1 MEAVGLMQS
10 HYKEIIK
17 WRVGEYM
24 SVKEGLNIG
33 RWALPL
39 LLVFNLFA
47 CGGHGSTG
55 DDSLEMVPLSTIQ
68 SGQARLETIDPSAP
82 FTRNLPEGVSAV
94 TVSSPAVVSFSL
106 KDTEGRAIT
115 GLQAENFRFSLARLQ
130 PGSDGQFGVAGSG
143 ESAQWISYIYRTKS
157 GTAISDGV
165 QATYESG
172 SDGTLEYDDQGRY
185 YRYTFANDM
194 LTATRPDSSELIW
207 DETAT
212 HRLAIQLEVRD
223 SDGERLL
230 FNPHFDFTFNEGAS
244 VPVTD
249 NRLTHRVADES
260 SCNQCHNQLIA
271 HGGRVELE
279 YCVMCHNPGSIDVE
293 FGSDIDFKV
302 MIHKIHKGRSLQ
314 NDYRI
319 AGYGGTVHEW
329 SEVGYPQ
336 DLRNCSKCHDGSN
349 PLTPQGDNWNRK
361 PTQQACGSC
370 HEDVDFNNHQGN
382 DFIADDGSRDNSGCR
397 ACHGGA
403 ATHTSVANV
412 HWNQLEQ
419 NAENYQFNINAV
431 DYDASSRIA
440 TVTYSVSNPSDGSH
454 YDLTEGLLNICVDT
468 DASFMADV
476 GAGRE
481 EPDDCRDLEGARF
494 SRLTLVI
501 GALTIEGANAGV
513 DDYSDHSASVYAW
526 LGTDNGDGS
535 YTASLSV
542 PAEAMGTARLISSGQ
557 AQERRVTD
565 LLDYRL
571 GLELGVDIDAG
582 NAVTY
587 GIDWDW
593 NNRVRVPI
601 KNASHEFSVDGST
614 LNARRVVVSDSKCN
628 ACHGL
633 LGTASGSNTLANAFH
648 RGERSSVEAC
658 VICHTP
664 NRASSTE
671 MSDEIVDGQ
680 VVEPVLPGTAIRM
693 NQSYE
698 FKTMIHGIHGGEVR
712 ATAYMH
718 GTDDLSGETH
728 YPGMIED
735 CTACHQG
742 LSYNLNQGKLGAAVS
757 REDDLEQRH
766 VFSPHAAACMGCHD
780 SDAART
786 HMSTSGAGGASVG
799 DFTQAEWLSGVV
811 YERCGE
817 CHGPGAARDVRIV
830 HGID

>member
-1 MEAVGLMQS
+1 
-10 HYKEIIK
+10 
-17 WRVGEYM
+17 M
-24 SVKEGLNIG
+24 SFKEGLKTG
-33 RWALPL
+33 RWVLPALL
-39 LLVFNLFA
+39 IFNLLA
-47 CGGHGSTG
+47 CGGDGNP
-55 DDSLEMVPLSTIQ
+55 DNAFLEIVPVSLLQ
-68 SGQARLETIDPSAP
+68 SGQALIDTADPSAP
-82 FTRNLPEGVSAV
+82 FTSNLPDGVNAV

-106 KDTEGRAIT
+106 KDSEGRVIS
-115 GLQAENFRFSLARLQ
+115 GLQAENLRFSLARLQ

-143 ESAQWISYIYRTKS
+143 ESDQWISYIYRTKS
-157 GTAISDGV
+157 GTAITDGV

-172 SDGTLEYDDQGRY
+172 SSGILEFDEQGKY
-185 YRYTFANDM
+185 YRYTFATDIH
-194 LTATRPDSSELIW
+194 TATRPDSSDLIW
-207 DETAT
+207 DESST
-212 HRLAIQLEVRD
+212 HRLAIQLELTD
-223 SDGERLL
+223 DAGERIL
-230 FNPHFDFTFNEGAS
+230 FNPHFDFTFNEGVS
-244 VPVTD
+244 VPLTD
-249 NRLTHRVADES
+249 DRLTHRVADES

-279 YCVMCHNPGSIDVE
+279 YCVMCHNPGSVDVE

-302 MIHKIHKGRSLQ
+302 MIHKIHKGKAQQS
-314 NDYRI
+314 DYRI

-349 PLTPQGDNWNRK
+349 PLTPQGENWNRK

-382 DFIADDGSRDNSGCR
+382 DFVADDGSRDNSGCR

-403 ATHTSVANV
+403 ATHTSVVNV

-419 NAENYQFNINAV
+419 HAQNYQFTIEDL
-431 DYDASSRIA
+431 DYDAVTREVA
-440 TVTYSVSNPSDGSH
+440 VTYSVTNPLDNSS
-454 YDLTEGLLNICVDT
+454 YNLTEGLLSVCVDSSANFLA
-468 DASFMADV
+468 DA

-481 EPDDCRDLEGARF
+481 TPDDCRDLEGAPF
-494 SRLTLVI
+494 SRLTLII
-501 GALTIEGANAGV
+501 GALTIEGAGAGV

-526 LGTDNGDGS
+526 LGSDNGDGT
-535 YTASLSV
+535 YTAILSL
-542 PAEAMGTARLISSGQ
+542 PAEAIATARLISSGQ

-565 LLDYRL
+565 ILDYRL
-571 GLELGVDIDAG
+571 GLELGIEIDAG
-582 NAVTY
+582 NAATY
-587 GIDWDW
+587 GVDWDW

-601 KNASHEFSVDGST
+601 INAYREFAVDGST
-614 LNARRVVVSDSKCN
+614 INARRKVVSNNKCN

-633 LGTASGSNTLANAFH
+633 LGTATGSNTVANAFH

-671 MSDEIVDGQ
+671 MSDEVVDGEI
-680 VVEPVLPGTAIRM
+680 VEPVLPGTTTRM

-712 ATAYMH
+712 ATPYMH

-728 YPGMIED
+728 YPGLIED
-735 CTACHQG
+735 CRACHEG
-742 LSYNLNQGKLGAAVS
+742 NSYNLSQGKLGSAVS
-757 REDDLEQRH
+757 REDDLAERR

-780 SDAART
+780 TDAVRT
-786 HMSTSGAGGASVG
+786 HMSTLGAGGASVG
-799 DFTQAEWLSGVV
+799 DFTQAEWLGGVV

-817 CHGPGAARDVRIV
+817 CHGPGAARDIRVV
-830 HGID
+830 HGIETDG